1 MNGLYFIINH
11 IINFIYI
18 IKLIVTLSYKSP
30 NIYIYNSYDYMIYYL
45 KYINIINIHSYSLH
59 YIIND
64 ILKQYQLYIYEIKL
78 SDYIILQ

>member
-18 IKLIVTLSYKSP
+18 IKLIVTLSYKSR

-45 KYINIINIHSYSLH
+45 KYINIINYNV
-59 YIIND
+59 YMYN
-64 ILKQYQLYIYEIKL
+64 IYFITL
-78 SDYIILQ
+78 MI